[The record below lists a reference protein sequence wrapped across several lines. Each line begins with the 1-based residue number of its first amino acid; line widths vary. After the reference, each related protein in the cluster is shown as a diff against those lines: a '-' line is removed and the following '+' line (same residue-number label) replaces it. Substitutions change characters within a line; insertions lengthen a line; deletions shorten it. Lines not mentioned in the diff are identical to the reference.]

1 MLSGKNITLITQIL
15 QSLTTQ
21 NASCVKTK
29 TILQILNLTGQ
40 FVNFWLNIYI
50 NFNNQKQQGIL
61 KEKSI
66 QVGLLSLMPV
76 NLLFNTPQKITIN

>member
-29 TILQILNLTGQ
+29 TILQILSLTGQ
-40 FVNFWLNIYI
+40 FVNFWLDIY
-50 NFNNQKQQGIL
+50 
-61 KEKSI
+61 
-66 QVGLLSLMPV
+66 V
-76 NLLFNTPQKITIN
+76 